1 MRIEH
6 VLSVREPF
14 AHLLVS
20 GIKTIENRSVPFPKK
35 FQLPMW
41 VAIHSSLSTDWLQD
55 AEMWADLNEFDAV
68 RKSWIDEPE
77 TPQTDTD
84 RNWSR
89 SEIIGAVEI
98 LGSIP
103 YGDTEFAAD
112 QAEVFAGFPPAEN
125 EEEIP
130 RSDWASGDHCW
141 IIGRAIRFRHPI
153 VTLGALGVRSMPPAL
168 VDLVAKASETLLDD
182 PVAPYGKSVIYQLPK
197 LKAKELEIYR

>member
-1 MRIEH
+1 MKIEH

-41 VAIHSSLSTDWLQD
+41 VAIHSSLSLDDVQD
-55 AEMWADLNEFDAV
+55 PSTWDDLVEYPSAYNPWNVQNRPAGERIF
-68 RKSWIDEPE
+68 
-77 TPQTDTD
+77 
-84 RNWSR
+84 SR

-103 YGDTEFAAD
+103 YGDKEFMAD

-125 EEEIP
+125 EDEIP

-141 IIGRAIRFRHPI
+141 IIGRAVRFRNPI
-153 VTLGALGVRSMPPAL
+153 VTLGALGVRSMPPDL
-168 VDLVAKASETLLDD
+168 IELVAKSAENLLTD
-182 PVAPYGKSVIYQLPK
+182 PAESYGKSVIYQLPK
-197 LKAKELEIYR
+197 VKEKELEIYR